1 MFAACRCISVKR
13 DLISIKRDLISVKRD
28 LQHLSFGD
36 VGTAGACS
44 PHAGVCVCVCVC
56 VLYIYICRATRQ
68 RRPCTRKW
76 SLSEEL
82 IYHTKHTGRPDRGG
96 RVQGSG
102 VSLSSRA
109 SALAVR
115 RRRIYAAKAVQK
127 VDAEPRVEEE
137 QGEGFKTGGA
147 KSGGGAGGGIQNRRS
162 QEGRRRRG
170 RDSKQE
176 EQEQAFDLV

>member
-1 MFAACRCISVKR
+1 MSKETCNIC
-13 DLISIKRDLISVKRD
+13 
-28 LQHLSFGD
+28 HLATLEQQGL
-36 VGTAGACS
+36 VRRMQ
-44 PHAGVCVCVCVC
+44 VCVCVCVC
-56 VLYIYICRATRQ
+56 VCYTYIYA
-68 RRPCTRKW
+68 
-76 SLSEEL
+76 
-82 IYHTKHTGRPDRGG
+82 GRPDRGG

-147 KSGGGAGGGIQNRRS
+147 GAGIRFS
-162 QEGRRRRG
+162 
-170 RDSKQE
+170 
-176 EQEQAFDLV
+176 LVHLVYLT

>member
-1 MFAACRCISVKR
+1 
-13 DLISIKRDLISVKRD
+13 
-28 LQHLSFGD
+28 
-36 VGTAGACS
+36 
-44 PHAGVCVCVCVC
+44 
-56 VLYIYICRATRQ
+56 
-68 RRPCTRKW
+68 
-76 SLSEEL
+76 
-82 IYHTKHTGRPDRGG
+82 
-96 RVQGSG
+96 
-102 VSLSSRA
+102 
-109 SALAVR
+109 VR